1 MTPVR
6 SGGVGVSTP
15 ATLKDLKSNY
25 NPFPGRTAIS
35 DNAGTRV
42 SRFNED
48 PNGTHR
54 DKEIMQKPNGGDETK
69 TRDETTTVMP
79 CTNSL

>member
-6 SGGVGVSTP
+6 SGGVGVLTP

-35 DNAGTRV
+35 GNAGTRV
-42 SRFNED
+42 SRFV
-48 PNGTHR
+48 PMWHASR
-54 DKEIMQKPNGGDETK
+54 
-69 TRDETTTVMP
+69 
-79 CTNSL
+79 

>member
-6 SGGVGVSTP
+6 SGGVGVLTP

-35 DNAGTRV
+35 GNAGMNRPV
-42 SRFNED
+42 LD
-48 PNGTHR
+48 CPYGTHR

>member
-6 SGGVGVSTP
+6 SGGVGVLTP

-48 PNGTHR
+48 PNGTHQ
-54 DKEIMQKPNGGDETK
+54 DKEKLCRNQMEVMRRKQGTK
-69 TRDETTTVMP
+69 QR
-79 CTNSL
+79 L